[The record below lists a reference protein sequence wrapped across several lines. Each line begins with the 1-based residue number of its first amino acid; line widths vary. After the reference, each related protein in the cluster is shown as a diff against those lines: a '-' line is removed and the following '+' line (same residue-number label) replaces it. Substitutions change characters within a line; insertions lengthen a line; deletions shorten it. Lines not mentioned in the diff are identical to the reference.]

1 MEIDIIKKRYL
12 SQLVPTDTL
21 RENSGARSGQTR
33 GTTPIKTWCL
43 QGSATDFAV
52 YREVWVVSWTKHKI
66 CSQMIWI

>member
-12 SQLVPTDTL
+12 SQLVPTDTS

-52 YREVWVVSWTKHKI
+52 YREV
-66 CSQMIWI
+66 